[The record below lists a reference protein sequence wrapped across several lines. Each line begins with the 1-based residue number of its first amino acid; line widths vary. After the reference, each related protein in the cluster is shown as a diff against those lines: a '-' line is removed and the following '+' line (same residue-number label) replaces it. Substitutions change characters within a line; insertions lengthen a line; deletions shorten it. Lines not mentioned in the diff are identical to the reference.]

1 MIGLLDCNNFYVSCE
16 RMFNPLL
23 RNKPVVVLSNNDG
36 CVVAR
41 SNESKALG
49 VPMGV
54 PVFKI
59 RELIK
64 QYDIKVLSSNYEL
77 YGDMSS
83 RVMSLLYEHA
93 PSVEVYSIDEAFI
106 DLRGI
111 EENAYEFVSKLKQ
124 IVEQSVGIPVGVGV
138 GQTKTLAKLANVFA
152 KKNASTQGVFM
163 LEQDLLHYSEVCTL
177 PIDEIWGVG
186 RRSRNFL
193 QSNGKHLVADYYN
206 ASRSWIK
213 KYLTVTGERTWL
225 ELHGEPCIDID
236 SETDQ
241 RKSICTSRSFG
252 SPVNLKQEL
261 EEALAY
267 FADSCATKL
276 RRQHQLARSMYV
288 FVYTNRFDKD
298 AYYNGGIT
306 VKLPVATNDSA
317 ELIKY
322 AREALSRTFKD
333 GLSYKK
339 AGVIVFDLVSDAI
352 IQGNLFD
359 PIPRG
364 KQKTLAEV
372 VDKINRIQGR
382 GTITSAL
389 QGNLSG
395 WKLKRENLTPAY
407 STNIHEII
415 TVKTN

>member
-16 RMFNPLL
+16 RMFNPSL

-41 SNESKALG
+41 SNESKILG
-49 VPMGV
+49 IPMGV

-64 QYDIKVLSSNYEL
+64 RYDIKVLSSNYEL

-83 RVMSLLYEHA
+83 RVMTLLYKHA
-93 PSVEVYSIDEAFI
+93 PAVEVYSIDEAFI
-106 DLRGI
+106 DLSNTHIG
-111 EENAYEFVSKLKQ
+111 AYEFAANLKK

-138 GQTKTLAKLANVFA
+138 GKTKTLAKLANVFA
-152 KKNASTQGVFM
+152 KKNASTLGVFV
-163 LEQDLLHYSEVCTL
+163 LEQDLQYYSDVFML
-177 PIDEIWGVG
+177 PVDEIWGVG

-193 QSNGKHLVADYYN
+193 QNNGKHTVADYYN

-213 KYLTVTGERTWL
+213 KYLTVAGERTWL
-225 ELHGEPCIDID
+225 ELHGESCIDID
-236 SETDQ
+236 VDIDQ

-252 SPVNLKQEL
+252 SVVKLKQEL

-267 FADSCATKL
+267 FADSCAMKL
-276 RRQHQLARSMYV
+276 RRQRQLARSMYV
-288 FVYTNRFDKD
+288 FIYTNRFVQD

-322 AREALSRTFKD
+322 AREALSRTFKE
-333 GLSYKK
+333 GLGYKK

-359 PIPRG
+359 PISRD
-364 KQKTLAEV
+364 KQKVLAEV
-372 VDKINRIQGR
+372 VDKINRTQGK

-389 QGNLSG
+389 QGNLNG